1 MNIKKIQKEDIL
13 LIFLMAL
20 FFYHQYYAIIFGGT
34 IFDDPGHISTAK
46 RIIDKS
52 ILFFQDPNNPFLS
65 EFNAFNYEFY
75 GYIVAIPVFIFS
87 NNKYVLTIFENLL
100 QNNPNVNINN
110 IEEFSYIVRY
120 NSITVYVAIVLFL
133 IYRLLNNFYS
143 KGNSLLVI
151 LFLIMTP
158 SFSGQALFNI
168 KDVPFALQLF
178 LATLYLL
185 FIEKK
190 RMGIKNASLKEKIFI
205 MLLISSVLLVRL
217 NGIVFI
223 GLVSLYLLASSKEKI
238 NYIFSYFYL
247 YIGSFILF
255 FLGSPSSWQKP
266 KLYLTEVIKTQ
277 FFLEW
282 TGTTLTNGEYI
293 YALNMEPD
301 YLLTWFFF
309 RLPIVFHISL
319 IVGTIVYFSSHKKSE
334 PFKLSIFY
342 IYVINFVFILFLPA
356 SYDGIRQY
364 IFLLPF
370 FSIVLLEVI
379 TFIRNNLLK
388 KAALVLVVVYLLF
401 TQIGLGPYKYV
412 YFNEFTAEEEISIY
426 CDEVGGCGN
435 WATDYLGF
443 SGKELSKKILKL
455 DIDEAY
461 ICEPT
466 YAFDTF
472 LDNEVKLLNYASVNE
487 LPSNQ
492 EFFILNLHRPM
503 QGYDLCGFVDMNRE
517 YSCDLVDLVTT
528 NLRGYEI
535 NLSYIQKCI
544 FT

>member
-1 MNIKKIQKEDIL
+1 
-13 LIFLMAL
+13 MAL

-34 IFDDPGHISTAK
+34 IFDDSGHISTAK

-87 NNKYVLTIFENLL
+87 NNEYVLTIFENLL
-100 QNNPNVNINN
+100 QNNPNVNISNL
-110 IEEFSYIVRY
+110 EEFSYIVRY
-120 NSITVYVAIVLFL
+120 NSISIYVVIVLIL
-133 IYRLLNNFYS
+133 IYRLLNNFYN
-143 KGNSLLVI
+143 KGNSFFVI

-190 RMGIKNASLKEKIFI
+190 RMGIENASIKEKIFI

-217 NGIVFI
+217 NGLVFI
-223 GLVSLYLLASSKEKI
+223 GLVSLYLLASSKEKT

-282 TGTTLTNGEYI
+282 TGNTLTNGEYI

-301 YLLTWFFF
+301 YLLTWLFF

-319 IVGTIVYFSSHKKSE
+319 IVGTILYFFSHKKSE
-334 PFKLSIFY
+334 LFKLSIFY

-370 FSIVLLEVI
+370 FSIVLLEVT
-379 TFIRNNLLK
+379 TFIRNNLFK
-388 KAALVLVVVYLLF
+388 KAALILAVIYLIF

-455 DIDEAY
+455 DIDEVY

-472 LDNEVKLLNYASVNE
+472 LDNEVKLLNYAGINQ
-487 LPSNQ
+487 LPTNQ
-492 EFFILNLHRPM
+492 EFIILNLHRPM
-503 QGYDLCGFVDMNRE
+503 LGYDLCGFVDMNRE
-517 YSCDLVDLVTT
+517 YSCDLVDMVTT
-528 NLRGYEI
+528 NLRGYKI
-535 NLSYIQKCI
+535 NLSYIQKCL

>member
-1 MNIKKIQKEDIL
+1 MNIKKIQKEDVL

-100 QNNPNVNINN
+100 QNNPNVNISNL
-110 IEEFSYIVRY
+110 EEFSYIVRY
-120 NSITVYVAIVLFL
+120 NSISIYVVIVLIL
-133 IYRLLNNFYS
+133 IYRLLNNFYN
-143 KGNSLLVI
+143 KGNSFFVI

-190 RMGIKNASLKEKIFI
+190 RMGIENASIKEKIFI

-217 NGIVFI
+217 NGLVFI
-223 GLVSLYLLASSKEKI
+223 GLVSLYLLASSKEKT

-282 TGTTLTNGEYI
+282 TGNTLTNGEYI

-301 YLLTWFFF
+301 YLLTWLFF

-319 IVGTIVYFSSHKKSE
+319 IVGTILYFFSHKKSE
-334 PFKLSIFY
+334 LFKLSIFY

-370 FSIVLLEVI
+370 FSIVLLEVT
-379 TFIRNNLLK
+379 TFIRNNLFK
-388 KAALVLVVVYLLF
+388 KAALILAVIYLIF

-455 DIDEAY
+455 DIDEVY

-472 LDNEVKLLNYASVNE
+472 LDNEVKLLNYAGINQ
-487 LPSNQ
+487 LPTNQ
-492 EFFILNLHRPM
+492 EFIILNLHRPM
-503 QGYDLCGFVDMNRE
+503 LGYDLCGFVDMNRE
-517 YSCDLVDLVTT
+517 YSCDLVDMVTT
-528 NLRGYEI
+528 NLRGYKI
-535 NLSYIQKCI
+535 NLSYIQKCL

>member
-1 MNIKKIQKEDIL
+1 MNIKKIQKEDVL

-34 IFDDPGHISTAK
+34 IFDDSGHISTAK

-87 NNKYVLTIFENLL
+87 NNEYVLTIFENLL
-100 QNNPNVNINN
+100 QNNPNVNISNL
-110 IEEFSYIVRY
+110 EEFSYIVRY
-120 NSITVYVAIVLFL
+120 NSISIYVVIVLIL
-133 IYRLLNNFYS
+133 IYRLLNNFYN
-143 KGNSLLVI
+143 KGNSFFVI

-190 RMGIKNASLKEKIFI
+190 RMGIENASIKEKIFI

-217 NGIVFI
+217 NGLVFI
-223 GLVSLYLLASSKEKI
+223 GLVSLYLLASSKEKT

-282 TGTTLTNGEYI
+282 TGNTLTNGEYI

-301 YLLTWFFF
+301 YLLTWLFF

-319 IVGTIVYFSSHKKSE
+319 IVGTILYFFSHKKSE
-334 PFKLSIFY
+334 LFKLSIFY

-370 FSIVLLEVI
+370 FSIVLLEVT
-379 TFIRNNLLK
+379 TFIRNNLFK
-388 KAALVLVVVYLLF
+388 KAALILAVIYLIF

-455 DIDEAY
+455 DIDEVY

-472 LDNEVKLLNYASVNE
+472 LDNEVKLLNYAGINQ
-487 LPSNQ
+487 LPTNQ
-492 EFFILNLHRPM
+492 EFIILNLHRPM
-503 QGYDLCGFVDMNRE
+503 LGYDLCGFVDMNRE
-517 YSCDLVDLVTT
+517 YSCDLVDMVTT
-528 NLRGYEI
+528 NLRGYKI
-535 NLSYIQKCI
+535 NLSYIQKCL